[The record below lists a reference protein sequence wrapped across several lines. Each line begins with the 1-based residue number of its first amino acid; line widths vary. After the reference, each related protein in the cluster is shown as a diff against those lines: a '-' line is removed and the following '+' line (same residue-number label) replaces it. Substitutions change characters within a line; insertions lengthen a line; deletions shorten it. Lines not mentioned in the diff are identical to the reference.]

1 MEVLKKSIE
10 LAQKALRSAEKYLCE
25 DLDAICDDTMR
36 EYAEDTL
43 LSVRKGLNLEVWDD
57 VKVFVLFIESVY
69 DFEYD
74 HQIQVFSSRE
84 KAKEAFDGIVSVE
97 RESAVKSGWEVEEDE
112 YSFYAWED
120 GRSSENRV
128 SVEVNELKI
137 N

>member
-1 MEVLKKSIE
+1 MEILKKSIE
-10 LAQKALRSAEKYLCE
+10 LAQNALRSAEKYLCE

-57 VKVFVLFIESVY
+57 VKVFVLFIEYVY

-74 HQIQVFSSRE
+74 HQIQVFSSKE
-84 KAKEAFDGIVSVE
+84 KAKEAFDEIVRVE
-97 RESAVKSGWEVEEDE
+97 RKNATDDEWEVEEDE

-128 SVEVNELKI
+128 SVEINELKV

>member
-1 MEVLKKSIE
+1 MEVLRKSIE
-10 LAQKALRSAEKYLCE
+10 LAQNALRSAEKYLCE

-43 LSVRKGLNLEVWDD
+43 LSVRKGLNLEVWND

-74 HQIQVFSSRE
+74 NQIQVFSSKE
-84 KAKEAFDGIVSVE
+84 KAKEAFDEIVRVE
-97 RESAVKSGWEVEEDE
+97 RKNATDDEWEVEEDE
-112 YSFYAWED
+112 FSFYAWED

-128 SVEVNELKI
+128 SVEVTELKI